1 MPNQTE
7 MIEQFMKHLEST
19 KTGGGAGFEFFKPED
34 AKGPADIG
42 TPLRIAAPNW
52 IPKMMPPL
60 FEYEDR
66 DLGLL
71 GLRRSTLSAEFF
83 GAPDP
88 IADFINKNQHDP
100 EKAELCKSLMPRKRW
115 TAMGFKPGSST
126 LVIYKGITKAAAMV
140 ITAKAL
146 NSLQKDPM
154 YNWPFDLKTGHN
166 FLVKKTKENGFTKY
180 PTDIHPRPGPVMEGV
195 DLDNLQAIVDGFDLW
210 AKVLYV
216 ETEDTLAEMLKGV
229 YDKDVARE
237 RRRERDD
244 RFGRPYPTYDD
255 VSRPTK
261 TKEAEDDL
269 PPFEPDEPVTKVA
282 SAKSGASSPAASKSA
297 APTTGESKPSSIQ
310 ARLAK
315 LKGAATS

>member
-19 KTGGGAGFEFFKPED
+19 KTGGGGGFEFFKPEES
-34 AKGPADIG
+34 KGPADIG
-42 TPLRIAAPNW
+42 TAMRIAAPNW
-52 IPKMMPPL
+52 IPEKMVPL

-66 DLGLL
+66 DLGSL
-71 GLRRSTLSAEFF
+71 GLRRSTLSAEFL

-88 IADFINKNQHDP
+88 IAEFINKNQHDP
-100 EKAELCKSLMPRKRW
+100 KQAELCQSLAPRKRW
-115 TAMGFKPGSST
+115 TAIGFKPGSST
-126 LVIYKGITKAAAMV
+126 LVIYKGITKAAALV
-140 ITAKAL
+140 ITSKAL
-146 NSLQKDPM
+146 NSQQKDPM

-166 FLVKKTKENGFTKY
+166 FLIKKTKENGFTKY

-195 DLDNLQAIVDGFDLW
+195 DLDALQELINGFDLW

-216 ETEDTLAEMLKGV
+216 ETEDTLTEMLKGV

-237 RRRERDD
+237 RRKERDD

-261 TKEAEDDL
+261 AKTAEVKTDDL
-269 PPFEPDEPVTKVA
+269 PPFEPPFKKETKTTNA
-282 SAKSGASSPAASKSA
+282 TSGATTPTPATSEA
-297 APTTGESKPSSIQ
+297 KPSSIA